1 LPELRLPLLLPLA
14 SAMVYAAGA
23 IMIKLA
29 ISRGANT
36 WAVTFFSNLAMG
48 LIFLPLVFFGSQPWH
63 LAAIPWALAAGGLFF
78 AGQIGTFRSL
88 AAGDVSIATPALA
101 SKVVFVALLS
111 FGLPAN
117 HADPDLWLAVGLTMG
132 GVILLHRGPRHAK
145 SHPLATLGWALFAA
159 LSFAATDILVQ
170 AGAPKLGFTLFMP
183 VMFGTV
189 ALLSFP
195 LILPHIPRGHR
206 AKATP
211 GAWAWGTAGIILL
224 AVQATGMNGGI
235 GLFGNATGANIVYS
249 SRGLWSLLLLALL
262 ARRLGVGE
270 STLSRGTFA
279 LRLLGSVLILAAVV
293 LVMF

>member
-1 LPELRLPLLLPLA
+1 MHASIKPLA
-14 SAMVYAAGA
+14 
-23 IMIKLA
+23 
-29 ISRGANT
+29 
-36 WAVTFFSNLAMG
+36 
-48 LIFLPLVFFGSQPWH
+48 
-63 LAAIPWALAAGGLFF
+63 ALALAVFILPWLPVPDFWITQLNYIGMYALVALGLVLLTGIGGLTSFGQAAF
-78 AGQIGTFRSL
+78 AGIGAYSSAYLCTH
-88 AAGDVSIATPALA
+88 
-101 SKVVFVALLS
+101 
-111 FGLPAN
+111 FGLSP
-117 HADPDLWLAVGLTMG
+117 WVGLVAGLVLTGAASLVLGWLTLRMSG
-132 GVILLHRGPRHAK
+132 HYL
-145 SHPLATLGWALFAA
+145 PLATLGWALFAA

-235 GLFGNATGANIVYS
+235 GLFGNATGANIVYT